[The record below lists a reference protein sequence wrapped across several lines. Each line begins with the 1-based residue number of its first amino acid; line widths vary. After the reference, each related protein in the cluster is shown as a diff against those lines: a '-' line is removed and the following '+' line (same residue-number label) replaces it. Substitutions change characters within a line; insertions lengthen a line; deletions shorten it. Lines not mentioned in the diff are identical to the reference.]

1 MKYKMKTLAYCC
13 AITFAIPAYAD
24 STSAN
29 NPLLTQT
36 REVSVT
42 PVRQAPTMDDA
53 IKNNPLEKMSTSGP
67 LREHARAQAQAMN
80 AQTGYIVQN
89 AKALQNTTPTS
100 QNSSLMMQ
108 SARPA
113 QNTTPTSQNASLMM
127 QSPRPAVTPM
137 QSLNQGGVIQQVDPS
152 LQNLAQKQA
161 MEKMQ
166 AEIAKLQLENKK
178 LKDQEKLEAL
188 KIPSVPSKVLTE
200 NVPKYNVDGGS
211 ILSGT
216 PDNEISVKPGVNQI
230 VTIAVG
236 HTNRIVT
243 PFNHPQVSTSTLSTG
258 EGGEV
263 AVKDNVVY
271 VSTAKN
277 IPLSMFIT
285 EKGQENLSISLTLV
299 PRKIPSRE
307 ITVNFK
313 DSNVSMSLASD
324 DAEAWEKNQPFESGT
339 NKTLKDV
346 ALKNI
351 PTGYT
356 LTNIPKGYAL
366 PRCRVQG
373 FDVDWGKGQLIAG
386 SKLHILVGKVTN
398 TSSNVLEF
406 KEASCGD
413 YDVAGVALFP
423 TNIFNPGDSA
433 EIYVIK
439 HALGKQELKQ
449 VRSSVLDK

>member
-1 MKYKMKTLAYCC
+1 MKTLAYCC

-36 REVSVT
+36 KEVSVT

-53 IKNNPLEKMSTSGP
+53 LKNNPLEKMSTSGP
-67 LREHARAQAQAMN
+67 LREHAQTQAQAMN
-80 AQTGYIVQN
+80 AQSGYIVQN

-100 QNSSLMMQ
+100 QNASLMMQ

-113 QNTTPTSQNASLMM
+113 VAPM
-127 QSPRPAVTPM
+127 QSPM
-137 QSLNQGGVIQQVDPS
+137 QSLNQGETFQQVDPS

-200 NVPKYNVDGGS
+200 NVPKYNVDGGGTF
-211 ILSGT
+211 SGT

-313 DSNVSMSLASD
+313 DSNVSMRLASD

-373 FDVDWGKGQLIAG
+373 FDVDWSRGQLITG

-398 TSSNVLEF
+398 TSNSVLEF
-406 KEASCGD
+406 KEAGCGD

-423 TNIFNPGDSA
+423 TNIFNPGDNA

-439 HALGKQELKQ
+439 HAQGKQELKQ

>member
-13 AITFAIPAYAD
+13 ALTFAIPAFAEGTD
-24 STSAN
+24 SNAN

-36 REVSVT
+36 KEVTAT
-42 PVRQAPTMDDA
+42 PVRPAPTIDDA
-53 IKNNPLEKMSTSGP
+53 IRNNPLEKMSTSGP
-67 LREHARAQAQAMN
+67 LREQAKANANAMN
-80 AQTGYIVQN
+80 TQTGYVVQN
-89 AKALQNTTPTS
+89 TRALQSTTPTP
-100 QNSSLMMQ
+100 QNSSLLMQ
-108 SARPA
+108 SERPA
-113 QNTTPTSQNASLMM
+113 TA
-127 QSPRPAVTPM
+127 PM
-137 QSLNQGGVIQQVDPS
+137 QSLANQGAIQQVDPS

-161 MEKMQ
+161 MD
-166 AEIAKLQLENKK
+166 KLQSEIEKLKIENKK

-200 NVPKYNVDGGS
+200 NVPKYNVDGS
-211 ILSGT
+211 ASAST
-216 PDNEISVKPGVNQI
+216 PDNEITVKPGVNQI

-307 ITVNFK
+307 INVTFK
-313 DSNVSMSLASD
+313 DSNVSMRLASE

-373 FDVDWGKGQLIAG
+373 FDVDWSKGQLIAG

-398 TSSNVLEF
+398 TSSSVLEF
-406 KEASCGD
+406 KEAGCGD

-439 HALGKQELKQ
+439 HAQGKQELKQ

>member
-313 DSNVSMSLASD
+313 DSNVSMRLASD

-406 KEASCGD
+406 KEAD
-413 YDVAGVALFP
+413 R
-423 TNIFNPGDSA
+423 
-433 EIYVIK
+433 K
-439 HALGKQELKQ
+439 
-449 VRSSVLDK
+449 SVV